1 MLETGGM
8 KSMKN
13 MKNNIAANLRYLRQK
28 NRFSQEEV
36 AERIGV
42 SRQSVA
48 KWESGDALPDI
59 IKCDALAELYDV
71 SLNDLVRHDPEQE
84 GLPIPPKDKHI
95 FGVVTIGE
103 RGQISL
109 PKKAREL
116 LDLQPGDTL
125 VVLGDTNPSSAG
137 IALIDSRTFMHMT
150 GSAVEQIFKN
160 RGGNQP

>member
-1 MLETGGM
+1 
-8 KSMKN
+8 MKN

-28 NRFSQEEV
+28 NRLSQEEV

-71 SLNDLVRHDPEQE
+71 SLNDLVRYNPEQE

>member
-1 MLETGGM
+1 
-8 KSMKN
+8 MKN

-28 NRFSQEEV
+28 NRLSQEEV

-59 IKCDALAELYDV
+59 IKCDALADLYDV
-71 SLNDLVRHDPEQE
+71 SLNDLVRYNPEQE

-116 LDLQPGDTL
+116 LGLQPGDTL

-150 GSAVEQIFKN
+150 GSAVEQIFKG
-160 RGGNQP
+160 RGGTRP

>member
-1 MLETGGM
+1 
-8 KSMKN
+8 MKN

-28 NRFSQEEV
+28 NRLSQEEV